1 MIEIKGRLIN
11 DRADQ
16 TRVYE
21 VSQKNLRL
29 DVCYSYDD
37 GYVRSCDALDAPGVY
52 ILLWSP
58 SARTGIRDI
67 YIGQTSNLARR
78 FSEHKSKRD
87 FECACMFS
95 SLSGRLTKTETL
107 YLEFEAIVS
116 ALEYGSV
123 NLLENYQIPTM
134 PEIEREDM
142 IRMDEFFDCMRVMM
156 SYCGFG
162 HIFEKKYFALRD
174 ASDST
179 VMLKRLAEA
188 ANERPRMN
196 KLFDEG
202 EIDDE
207 LSEMVSYETKGDG
220 YKAVCIPFNKEQGNY
235 FIMPKSTVSPY
246 VSLEHLASD
255 VEASTRSLPRG
266 MVVDSLSSAAEI
278 ITGRAD
284 ASVWIMNRTII

>member
-1 MIEIKGRLIN
+1 M
-11 DRADQ
+11 
-16 TRVYE
+16 
-21 VSQKNLRL
+21 

-37 GYVRSCDALDAPGVY
+37 GYVRSCNALDAPGVY
-52 ILLWSP
+52 ILLWKP

-134 PEIEREDM
+134 PEIEHEDM
-142 IRMDEFFDCMRVMM
+142 IRMNEFFDCMRVMM

-188 ANERPRMN
+188 ANGRPRMN